1 MKKILLLFV
10 FAGQFTLAQQV
21 TIQSVVPIKNTEN
34 GGFFYSKFSST
45 GDYLLVTAENYAGL
59 KLYSFSDNSIKTI
72 TQDAGA
78 GYGVQTSADDNTI
91 VYQKNEFVKNL
102 KNTSLVSYSKT
113 SGNKVQLVAPTREPI
128 TAKFAANKPQYVKG
142 KILVAKNITTIES
155 TPVICIE
162 DQKMVIYSGN
172 IRKVLTPNG
181 QNASYIWPSI
191 SPDRKNIA
199 YTVAGKG
206 TFVCNVNGLN
216 PVSLGKL
223 SAPVWLNNQW
233 LVGMDDKDDGEKLI
247 SSTLVALSINGKV
260 RQALP
265 TPANKMA
272 MYPTASSDGSRI
284 VFNTEKGEL
293 YLLNVQVK

>member
-10 FAGQFTLAQQV
+10 LLGQIAFAQQV
-21 TIQSVVPIKNTEN
+21 IVQSVTSLKNTEN
-34 GGFFYSKFSST
+34 GGFYYSKFSST
-45 GDYLLVTAENYAGL
+45 NDYLLATSENYAGL

-78 GYGVQTSADDNTI
+78 GYGVQTSADGNTI
-91 VYQKNEFVKNL
+91 VYKKNEFVKNL

-113 SGNKVQLVAPTREPI
+113 SGKKIQLVAPTRESI

-142 KILVAKNITTIES
+142 KMLVAKDITTIES

-206 TFVCNVNGLN
+206 TFVCSIAGSN
-216 PVSLGKL
+216 PISLGKL
-223 SAPVWLNNQW
+223 NAPVWLNNQW

-247 SSTLVALSINGKV
+247 SSSLVALSINGKV
-260 RQALP
+260 RQTLP
-265 TPANKMA
+265 TPANQMA
-272 MYPTASSDGSRI
+272 MYPAASTDGSRI
-284 VFNTEKGEL
+284 AFNTEKGEL